1 MSRNRND
8 KPQSIKC
15 SFMVVRLTHVSQIL
29 PCMDE
34 EMGRVDGHN
43 NAAVLFEGEGCT
55 NGIFNVNVLR
65 RSYDSH
71 ACVNTEVPLSAWQ
84 GHKQ

>member
-1 MSRNRND
+1 
-8 KPQSIKC
+8 
-15 SFMVVRLTHVSQIL
+15 MVVRLTHVSQIL

-34 EMGRVDGHN
+34 EMRRVDGHN

-84 GHKQ
+84 WHKQ